1 MPEQGSAL
9 VEILV
14 FASGLGRPKIS
25 LTAPHRTRGRGMK
38 FWPRPALQR
47 ADPWTGT
54 GAGDHLRGPAR
65 SATMG
70 PRYFEPI
77 SRWKCE
83 FPAYVKQ

>member
-14 FASGLGRPKIS
+14 FASGLGGAKIS
-25 LTAPHRTRGRGMK
+25 RPAPHRTRGRGMK
-38 FWPRPALQR
+38 FRTRPALQR
-47 ADPWTGT
+47 ADPWMRT

-65 SATMG
+65 SAATG
-70 PRYFEPI
+70 PRYFDPI
-77 SRWKCE
+77 SRRKCE